1 MTLIDIDCKQGDFVA
16 CPLVQTVNTAT
27 VLSFSLPFDA
37 ELQNEHT
44 NQNAEVEDNLK
55 NGDQKWKIK
64 KQNSE
69 SRNQRIRNGKTEM
82 SNHRF

>member
-1 MTLIDIDCKQGDFVA
+1 M
-16 CPLVQTVNTAT
+16 QTVNTAT
-27 VLSFSLPFDA
+27 ILPFGLPIDA

-44 NQNAEVEDNLK
+44 NQNTELENNLK

-69 SRNQRIRNGKTEM
+69 SGNQRIGV
-82 SNHRF
+82 SNHRS